1 MYYCYFCICETAFE
15 DYFFCWVSCLGH
27 IVNGNIGILGL
38 LNVPVMPQTKM
49 PPCPWY
55 ARMYHLPSWLILPC
69 SLALFYQCSCCL
81 AVCPFVK
88 RAWAVCLS
96 VNVNLDVVKG
106 YFVSRREE
114 CGQTDDIPASYLD
127 SLVTQQWL
135 RSKSAVRFLLFVSTC
150 LNPSHIPHLLTLC
163 SVGLSLYL
171 QSRFLYTFDNQII
184 YEIKKIHKNIYIYL
198 YSCRFQNYLWM
209 VKLWIFARWISWLV
223 SWRNVFY

>member
-1 MYYCYFCICETAFE
+1 MYYCHFCTCETAFE
-15 DYFFCWVSCLGH
+15 DYCFCWVSCLGH

-55 ARMYHLPSWLILPC
+55 ARMYHLPSWLISPC
-69 SLALFYQCSCCL
+69 SLALFYQCCCRL

-88 RAWAVCLS
+88 RAWTACLS

-127 SLVTQQWL
+127 IRSPNSDFDQSPQSGFYYLSPPVLIQVT
-135 RSKSAVRFLLFVSTC
+135 
-150 LNPSHIPHLLTLC
+150 SHILLTLC

-184 YEIKKIHKNIYIYL
+184 YVIKKKYTQKYIYL
-198 YSCRFQNYLWM
+198 P
-209 VKLWIFARWISWLV
+209 V
-223 SWRNVFY
+223 